1 MNISSKLRKTV
12 CVSAL
17 LLAIPFCSTFA
28 ATGEINSNEVRLRK
42 EPSTEAKIITLME
55 KGKKVEVLGESNGW
69 YQVKCGNNN
78 GWVLATLIDCFETV
92 QTVSSTAVAMTNEAV
107 GTTTETVANESVE
120 LISEAVV
127 TEEVEIKIVAVTGS
141 TVNLRKEP
149 TTDSTVVGKVVEG
162 DNLIV
167 VETVSNGEWY
177 KVQFGDI
184 EGYVFAELV
193 TEDLNEIKGTGKVND
208 TVNFRSEPTTD
219 ATVISKLKPGT
230 SVTVLDTQ
238 NEWYKI
244 LYNDQEGWVVA
255 RCVDRVTSTTSRSG
269 SNSVASRVV
278 ELAKA
283 QLGKKY
289 VWGAEGPNSFD
300 CSGLMQFIFGKV
312 GISLNRVSYDQV
324 TQGIKVAKA
333 NLIPGD
339 LVFFSGINSSN
350 SSKVSHVGV
359 YIGGNEFIHAANP
372 NRGVVKDSLSDTYY
386 TKHYVTA
393 RRVIR

>member
-1 MNISSKLRKTV
+1 MNISSKLKKTV

-92 QTVSSTAVAMTNEAV
+92 QTVSTTVA
-107 GTTTETVANESVE
+107 TTTEAVDATIGNITAED
-120 LISEAVV
+120 VV
-127 TEEVEIKIVAVTGS
+127 TAETEIKIVAVTGS

-193 TEDLNEIKGTGKVND
+193 TEDVNEIKGTGKIND

-244 LYNDQEGWVVA
+244 LCNDQEGWVVA

-312 GISLNRVSYDQV
+312 GISLNRVSYEQA

-339 LVFFSGINSSN
+339 LVFFSGINSSSN

-359 YIGGNEFIHAANP
+359 YIGGNEFIHAANS

>member
-1 MNISSKLRKTV
+1 MSISSKIRKTI
-12 CVSAL
+12 CLSAL
-17 LLAIPFCSTFA
+17 LVSIPFCSAFA
-28 ATGEINSNEVRLRK
+28 TTGEINSNAVRLRK

-55 KGKKVEVLGESNGW
+55 KGKQVEVLAESSGW
-69 YQVKCGNNN
+69 YQVKCGDNT
-78 GWVLATLIDCFETV
+78 GWVLSTLIDCFGTV
-92 QTVSSTAVAMTNEAV
+92 QTVSNGITTTTTTAV
-107 GTTTETVANESVE
+107 TETVTSVE
-120 LISEAVV
+120 
-127 TEEVEIKIVAVTGS
+127 TKIVAVTGS
-141 TVNLRKEP
+141 SVNLRKEP
-149 TTDSTVVGKVVEG
+149 NTDSAIVGKVVEG

-167 VETVSNGEWY
+167 TETVADGQWY
-177 KVQFGDI
+177 KIQFGDI

-219 ATVISKLKPGT
+219 AAILSKLAPGT

-244 LYNDQEGWVVA
+244 VCNDQEGWVVA
-255 RCVDRVTSTTSRSG
+255 RCVDRVTATTSRSG
-269 SNSVASRVV
+269 SSSVASRIV
-278 ELAKA
+278 ELAKS

-300 CSGLMQFIFGKV
+300 CSGLMQYIFGKV
-312 GISLNRVSYDQV
+312 GVKLNRVSSDQA

-333 NLIPGD
+333 NLVPGD
-339 LVFFSGINSSN
+339 LVFFSGINSSSG
-350 SSKVSHVGV
+350 SSKISHVGV
-359 YIGGNEFIHAANP
+359 YIGGNEFIHAANSS
-372 NRGVVKDSLSDTYY
+372 RGVVKDSLSDTYY